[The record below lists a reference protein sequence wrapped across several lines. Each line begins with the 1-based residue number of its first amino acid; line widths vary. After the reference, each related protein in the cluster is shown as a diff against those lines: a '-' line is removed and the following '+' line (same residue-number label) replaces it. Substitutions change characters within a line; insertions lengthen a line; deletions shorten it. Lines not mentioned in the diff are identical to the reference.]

1 MLHGL
6 LLILKIAGIIL
17 AVLLGI
23 VLAAAAAVLFVPV
36 RYAADAQ
43 YDKNSGKKPVLHVRV
58 TWLLH
63 LFRFFMEFDEDFK
76 MRAQVLFFSLYD
88 SERTIE
94 PEIKEQ
100 KGKKS
105 KKKQKTLKRTVFDE
119 QSQKSGVQAQEVR
132 GRIEQEPLQETESGI
147 EVPQTAEENPDE
159 SEAVYS
165 PEQTDIQ
172 ERKKTVKKNWCVFRK
187 KPSLAEK
194 FKCFGERIKQ
204 VCRRIKAFF
213 IRIAQTI
220 CGIFD
225 KSVSLK
231 DAVQEKITHFS
242 EILHDEENR
251 ELVHFLWEQLKRLL
265 QKICPKKYRLR
276 IRYGFEDS
284 ETTGWLAVRLAVLYG
299 LLGLDIELI
308 PDFEESVFEGE
319 GMIKGKIRLVGI
331 LMIAGKVYF
340 NRLVQK
346 KLLKKSSR

>member
-1 MLHGL
+1 MFH
-6 LLILKIAGIIL
+6 
-17 AVLLGI
+17 
-23 VLAAAAAVLFVPV
+23 FVPQASQS
-36 RYAADAQ
+36 RFIAEPN
-43 YDKNSGKKPVLHVRV
+43 KI
-58 TWLLH
+58 WLAIPPALKC
-63 LFRFFMEFDEDFK
+63 LRNEE
-76 MRAQVLFFSLYD
+76 
-88 SERTIE
+88 
-94 PEIKEQ
+94 
-100 KGKKS
+100 KS

-132 GRIEQEPLQETESGI
+132 KRIEQELLQETESGI

-159 SEAVYS
+159 SKAVYS

-172 ERKKTVKKNWCVFRK
+172 ERKKTVKKNWCVSRK

-220 CGIFD
+220 RGIFD

-308 PDFEESVFEGE
+308 PDFEESVFERE
-319 GMIKGKIRLVGI
+319 GMIKGKIRLAGI

>member
-94 PEIKEQ
+94 PETKEQ

-132 GRIEQEPLQETESGI
+132 KRIEQELLQETESGI

-159 SEAVYS
+159 SKAVYS

-172 ERKKTVKKNWCVFRK
+172 ERKKTVKKNWCVSRK

-220 CGIFD
+220 RGIFD

-251 ELVHFLWEQLKRLL
+251 ELVHFLWR
-265 QKICPKKYRLR
+265 
-276 IRYGFEDS
+276 S
-284 ETTGWLAVRLAVLYG
+284 EERRV
-299 LLGLDIELI
+299 
-308 PDFEESVFEGE
+308 
-319 GMIKGKIRLVGI
+319 GKECR
-331 LMIAGKVYF
+331 
-340 NRLVQK
+340 
-346 KLLKKSSR
+346 SRWSPYH

>member
-1 MLHGL
+1 M
-6 LLILKIAGIIL
+6 
-17 AVLLGI
+17 
-23 VLAAAAAVLFVPV
+23 
-36 RYAADAQ
+36 
-43 YDKNSGKKPVLHVRV
+43 
-58 TWLLH
+58 
-63 LFRFFMEFDEDFK
+63 
-76 MRAQVLFFSLYD
+76 
-88 SERTIE
+88 
-94 PEIKEQ
+94 
-100 KGKKS
+100 
-105 KKKQKTLKRTVFDE
+105 
-119 QSQKSGVQAQEVR
+119 
-132 GRIEQEPLQETESGI
+132 
-147 EVPQTAEENPDE
+147 
-159 SEAVYS
+159 
-165 PEQTDIQ
+165 
-172 ERKKTVKKNWCVFRK
+172 
-187 KPSLAEK
+187 
-194 FKCFGERIKQ
+194 ERIKQ
-204 VCRRIKAFF
+204 VCRQIKAFF

-220 CGIFD
+220 RGIFD

-319 GMIKGKIRLVGI
+319 GMIKGKIRLAGI

>member
-6 LLILKIAGIIL
+6 LLVLKIAGIIL

-36 RYAADAQ
+36 RYAADTQ
-43 YDKNSGKKPVLHVRV
+43 YDKNSGKKPALHVRV

-63 LFRFFMEFDEDFK
+63 LFRFFMEYDEGFK
-76 MRAQVLFFSLYD
+76 MRAQVLFFSVYD
-88 SERTIE
+88 SERPIE

-100 KGKKS
+100 KEKAS
-105 KKKQKTLKRTVFDE
+105 KKKQKAGERTVFDE
-119 QSQKSGVQAQEVR
+119 QPQKSGVQAQEVR
-132 GRIEQEPLQETESGI
+132 KRIEQEPPQETGSET
-147 EVPQTAEENPDE
+147 EAEQTAEENPC
-159 SEAVYS
+159 A
-165 PEQTDIQ
+165 
-172 ERKKTVKKNWCVFRK
+172 FRK

-194 FKCFGERIKQ
+194 FKRFVERIKQ
-204 VCRRIKAFF
+204 ACRRIKAFF

-220 CGIFD
+220 RGIFD

-231 DAVQEKITHFS
+231 ETVQEKATHFS
-242 EILHDEENR
+242 EMLQDEENR

-265 QKICPKKYRLR
+265 QKIRPKKYRLR

-319 GMIKGKIRLVGI
+319 GMIKGKIRLAGI

>member
-6 LLILKIAGIIL
+6 LLVLKIAGIIL

-43 YDKNSGKKPVLHVRV
+43 YDKNSEKKPVLHVRV

-76 MRAQVLFFSLYD
+76 MRAQFFFFSLYD
-88 SERTIE
+88 SEKTIE
-94 PEIKEQ
+94 PETKEQ

-119 QSQKSGVQAQEVR
+119 QSQKSGVQSQEVR
-132 GRIEQEPLQETESGI
+132 KRIEQEPLQETESGI
-147 EVPQTAEENPDE
+147 EVPQTAEENPRV
-159 SEAVYS
+159 S
-165 PEQTDIQ
+165 
-172 ERKKTVKKNWCVFRK
+172 RKKL
-187 KPSLAEK
+187 SLAEK
-194 FKCFGERIKQ
+194 FKCFVERIKQ
-204 VCRRIKAFF
+204 VCRQIKAFF

-220 CGIFD
+220 RGIFD

-231 DAVQEKITHFS
+231 DAVQEKITHLS
-242 EILHDEENR
+242 EMLHDEENR

-265 QKICPKKYRLR
+265 QKIRPKKYRLR

-319 GMIKGKIRLVGI
+319 CMIKGKIRLAGI

>member
-1 MLHGL
+1 M
-6 LLILKIAGIIL
+6 
-17 AVLLGI
+17 
-23 VLAAAAAVLFVPV
+23 PV

-94 PEIKEQ
+94 PETKEQ

-132 GRIEQEPLQETESGI
+132 KRIEQESLQETESGI

-159 SEAVYS
+159 SKAVYS

-172 ERKKTVKKNWCVFRK
+172 ERKKTVKKNWCVSRK
-187 KPSLAEK
+187 KLSLAEK
-194 FKCFGERIKQ
+194 FKCFVERIKQ

-220 CGIFD
+220 RGIFD

-319 GMIKGKIRLVGI
+319 GMIKGKIRLAGI

>member
-6 LLILKIAGIIL
+6 LLVLKIAGIIL

-63 LFRFFMEFDEDFK
+63 LFRFFMEYNEGFK
-76 MRAQVLFFSLYD
+76 MRAQVLFFPLYD
-88 SERTIE
+88 SERPIE

-100 KGKKS
+100 KEKAS
-105 KKKQKTLKRTVFDE
+105 KKKQKAGERTVFDE
-119 QSQKSGVQAQEVR
+119 QPQKSGVQAQET
-132 GRIEQEPLQETESGI
+132 GSKTEA
-147 EVPQTAEENPDE
+147 EQTAEENPDE
-159 SEAVYS
+159 SEAVCS
-165 PEQTDIQ
+165 PEQIDIQ
-172 ERKKTVKKNWCVFRK
+172 ERKKTAKKKSRASRK

-194 FKCFGERIKQ
+194 FKRFVERIKQ
-204 VCRRIKAFF
+204 ACRRIKAFF

-220 CGIFD
+220 RGIFD

-231 DAVQEKITHFS
+231 ETVQEKIAHFS
-242 EILHDEENR
+242 EMLQDEENR

-265 QKICPKKYRLR
+265 QKIRPKKYRLR
-276 IRYGFEDS
+276 VRYGFEDS

-319 GMIKGKIRLVGI
+319 GMIKGKIRLAGI

>member
-105 KKKQKTLKRTVFDE
+105 KKKQKTLKCTVFDE

-132 GRIEQEPLQETESGI
+132 KRIEQEPLQETESGI
-147 EVPQTAEENPDE
+147 EVPQTAEENPR
-159 SEAVYS
+159 A
-165 PEQTDIQ
+165 
-172 ERKKTVKKNWCVFRK
+172 FRK
-187 KPSLAEK
+187 KLSLAEK
-194 FKCFGERIKQ
+194 FKCFVERIKQ
-204 VCRRIKAFF
+204 VCRQIKAFF

-220 CGIFD
+220 RGIFD

-231 DAVQEKITHFS
+231 DAVQEKITHLS

-319 GMIKGKIRLVGI
+319 GMIKGKIRLAGI

>member
-6 LLILKIAGIIL
+6 LLVLKIAGIIL

-63 LFRFFMEFDEDFK
+63 LFRFFMEYDEGFK

-88 SERTIE
+88 SEKLKE

-100 KGKKS
+100 KEKAS
-105 KKKQKTLKRTVFDE
+105 KKNAPQKRKQKSGECTVFDE
-119 QSQKSGVQAQEVR
+119 QPKESGVQAQE
-132 GRIEQEPLQETESGI
+132 TEVPQDTTSRL

-159 SEAVYS
+159 SEAVCS
-165 PEQTDIQ
+165 PEQIDIQ
-172 ERKKTVKKNWCVFRK
+172 ERKKTAKKKSRASRK

-204 VCRRIKAFF
+204 VCRRIEAFF

-220 CGIFD
+220 RGIFD

-231 DAVQEKITHFS
+231 ETVQEKTAHFS
-242 EILHDEENR
+242 EMLQDEENR

-265 QKICPKKYRLR
+265 QKSRPKKYRLR
-276 IRYGFEDS
+276 VRYGFEDS

-319 GMIKGKIRLVGI
+319 GMIKGKIRLAGI

>member
-6 LLILKIAGIIL
+6 LLVLKIAGIIL

-63 LFRFFMEFDEDFK
+63 LFHFFMEYDESFK
-76 MRAQVLFFSLYD
+76 MRARILFFSLYD
-88 SERTIE
+88 SERPIE

-100 KGKKS
+100 KEKAS
-105 KKKQKTLKRTVFDE
+105 KKKQKTGKRTVFDE
-119 QSQKSGVQAQEVR
+119 QPQKSGVQAQET
-132 GRIEQEPLQETESGI
+132 GSKTEA
-147 EVPQTAEENPDE
+147 EQTAEENPDE
-159 SEAVYS
+159 SEAVCS
-165 PEQTDIQ
+165 PEQIDIQ
-172 ERKKTVKKNWCVFRK
+172 ERKKTAKKKSRASRK

-194 FKCFGERIKQ
+194 FKRFVERIKQ
-204 VCRRIKAFF
+204 VCRQIKAFF

-220 CGIFD
+220 RGIFD

-231 DAVQEKITHFS
+231 ETVQEKITHLS
-242 EILHDEENR
+242 EMLHDEENR

-265 QKICPKKYRLR
+265 QKIRPKKYRLR

-319 GMIKGKIRLVGI
+319 GMIKGKIRLAGI

>member
-6 LLILKIAGIIL
+6 LLVLKIAGIIL

-63 LFRFFMEFDEDFK
+63 LFRFFMEYDEGFK

-88 SERTIE
+88 SEKPKE

-100 KGKKS
+100 KEKTS
-105 KKKQKTLKRTVFDE
+105 KKKQKTGKRTVFDE
-119 QSQKSGVQAQEVR
+119 QPQKSGVQAQET
-132 GRIEQEPLQETESGI
+132 GSKTEA
-147 EVPQTAEENPDE
+147 EQTAEENPDE
-159 SEAVYS
+159 SEAVCS
-165 PEQTDIQ
+165 PEQIDIQ
-172 ERKKTVKKNWCVFRK
+172 ERKKTAKKKSRASRK

-194 FKCFGERIKQ
+194 FKRFVERIKQ
-204 VCRRIKAFF
+204 ACRRIKAFF

-220 CGIFD
+220 RGIFD

-231 DAVQEKITHFS
+231 ETVQEKATHFS
-242 EILHDEENR
+242 EMLQDEENR

-265 QKICPKKYRLR
+265 QKIRPKKYRLR
-276 IRYGFEDS
+276 VRYGFEDS

-319 GMIKGKIRLVGI
+319 GMIKGKIRLAGI

>member
-1 MLHGL
+1 M
-6 LLILKIAGIIL
+6 
-17 AVLLGI
+17 
-23 VLAAAAAVLFVPV
+23 
-36 RYAADAQ
+36 Q
-43 YDKNSGKKPVLHVRV
+43 
-58 TWLLH
+58 
-63 LFRFFMEFDEDFK
+63 
-76 MRAQVLFFSLYD
+76 
-88 SERTIE
+88 
-94 PEIKEQ
+94 
-100 KGKKS
+100 
-105 KKKQKTLKRTVFDE
+105 
-119 QSQKSGVQAQEVR
+119 
-132 GRIEQEPLQETESGI
+132 
-147 EVPQTAEENPDE
+147 
-159 SEAVYS
+159 
-165 PEQTDIQ
+165 
-172 ERKKTVKKNWCVFRK
+172 
-187 KPSLAEK
+187 EK

-204 VCRRIKAFF
+204 VCRQIKAFF

-220 CGIFD
+220 RGIFD

-231 DAVQEKITHFS
+231 DAVQEKITHLS
-242 EILHDEENR
+242 EMLQDEENR

-319 GMIKGKIRLVGI
+319 GMIKGKIRLAGI

>member
-1 MLHGL
+1 M
-6 LLILKIAGIIL
+6 
-17 AVLLGI
+17 
-23 VLAAAAAVLFVPV
+23 
-36 RYAADAQ
+36 
-43 YDKNSGKKPVLHVRV
+43 
-58 TWLLH
+58 
-63 LFRFFMEFDEDFK
+63 
-76 MRAQVLFFSLYD
+76 
-88 SERTIE
+88 
-94 PEIKEQ
+94 
-100 KGKKS
+100 
-105 KKKQKTLKRTVFDE
+105 
-119 QSQKSGVQAQEVR
+119 
-132 GRIEQEPLQETESGI
+132 
-147 EVPQTAEENPDE
+147 PQTAEENPR
-159 SEAVYS
+159 AF
-165 PEQTDIQ
+165 
-172 ERKKTVKKNWCVFRK
+172 CK

-194 FKCFGERIKQ
+194 FKCFRERIKQ
-204 VCRRIKAFF
+204 VCRQIKAFF

-220 CGIFD
+220 RGIFD

-251 ELVHFLWEQLKRLL
+251 ELVHFRWEQLKRLL

-319 GMIKGKIRLVGI
+319 CMIKGKIRLAGI

-346 KLLKKSSR
+346 KLLKKSSC

>member
-6 LLILKIAGIIL
+6 LLVLKIAGIIL

-63 LFRFFMEFDEDFK
+63 LFRFFMEYNEGFK
-76 MRAQVLFFSLYD
+76 MRAQVLFFPLYD
-88 SERTIE
+88 SERPIE

-100 KGKKS
+100 KEKAS
-105 KKKQKTLKRTVFDE
+105 KKKQKAGERTVFDE
-119 QSQKSGVQAQEVR
+119 QPQKSGS
-132 GRIEQEPLQETESGI
+132 ETEA
-147 EVPQTAEENPDE
+147 EQTAEENPR
-159 SEAVYS
+159 A
-165 PEQTDIQ
+165 
-172 ERKKTVKKNWCVFRK
+172 FRK

-194 FKCFGERIKQ
+194 IKCFVERIKQ

-220 CGIFD
+220 RGIFD

-231 DAVQEKITHFS
+231 ETVQEKTTHFS
-242 EILHDEENR
+242 EMLQDEENR

-265 QKICPKKYRLR
+265 QKFRPKKYRLR
-276 IRYGFEDS
+276 VRYGFEDS

-319 GMIKGKIRLVGI
+319 GMIKGKIRLAGI

>member
-6 LLILKIAGIIL
+6 LLVLKIAGIIL

-63 LFRFFMEFDEDFK
+63 LFRFFMEYDEGFK
-76 MRAQVLFFSLYD
+76 MRAQILFFSLYD
-88 SERTIE
+88 SERPIE

-100 KGKKS
+100 KEKTS
-105 KKKQKTLKRTVFDE
+105 KKKQKTGKRTVFDE
-119 QSQKSGVQAQEVR
+119 QPQKSGVQAQEN
-132 GRIEQEPLQETESGI
+132 ESKTEA
-147 EVPQTAEENPDE
+147 EQTAEENPDE
-159 SEAVYS
+159 SEAVCS
-165 PEQTDIQ
+165 PEQIDIQ
-172 ERKKTVKKNWCVFRK
+172 ERKKTAKKKSRASRK

-194 FKCFGERIKQ
+194 FKRFVERIKQ
-204 VCRRIKAFF
+204 ACRRIKAFF

-220 CGIFD
+220 RGIFD

-231 DAVQEKITHFS
+231 ETVQEKATHFS
-242 EILHDEENR
+242 EMLQDEENR

-265 QKICPKKYRLR
+265 QKIRPKKYRLR
-276 IRYGFEDS
+276 VRYGFEDS

-319 GMIKGKIRLVGI
+319 GMIKGKIRLAGI

>member
-6 LLILKIAGIIL
+6 LLVLKIAGIIL

-63 LFRFFMEFDEDFK
+63 LFRFFMEYDEGFK

-88 SERTIE
+88 SEKPKE

-100 KGKKS
+100 KEKTS
-105 KKKQKTLKRTVFDE
+105 KKKQKTGKRTVFDE
-119 QSQKSGVQAQEVR
+119 QPQKSGVQAQEVR
-132 GRIEQEPLQETESGI
+132 KRIEQEPPQETES
-147 EVPQTAEENPDE
+147 
-159 SEAVYS
+159 EAVCS
-165 PEQTDIQ
+165 PEQIDIQ
-172 ERKKTVKKNWCVFRK
+172 ERKKTTKKKSRASRK
-187 KPSLAEK
+187 NSSLAEK
-194 FKCFGERIKQ
+194 FKCFVERIKQ
-204 VCRRIKAFF
+204 ACRRIKAFF

-220 CGIFD
+220 RGIFD
-225 KSVSLK
+225 KSVLLK
-231 DAVQEKITHFS
+231 ETVQEKTTHFS
-242 EILHDEENR
+242 EMLQDEENR

-265 QKICPKKYRLR
+265 QKIRPKKYRLR
-276 IRYGFEDS
+276 VRYGFEDS

-319 GMIKGKIRLVGI
+319 GMIKGKIRLAGI

>member
-6 LLILKIAGIIL
+6 LLVLKIAGIIL

-63 LFRFFMEFDEDFK
+63 LFRFFMEYDEGFK

-88 SERTIE
+88 SEKPKE

-100 KGKKS
+100 KEKTS
-105 KKKQKTLKRTVFDE
+105 KKKQKTGKRTVFDE
-119 QSQKSGVQAQEVR
+119 QPQKSGVQAQET
-132 GRIEQEPLQETESGI
+132 GSKTEA
-147 EVPQTAEENPDE
+147 EQTAEENPDE
-159 SEAVYS
+159 SEAVCS
-165 PEQTDIQ
+165 PEQIDIQ
-172 ERKKTVKKNWCVFRK
+172 ERKKTAKKKSRASRK

-194 FKCFGERIKQ
+194 FKRFVERIKQ
-204 VCRRIKAFF
+204 ACRRIKAFF

-220 CGIFD
+220 RGIFD

-231 DAVQEKITHFS
+231 ETVQEKITHLS
-242 EILHDEENR
+242 EMLHDEENR

-265 QKICPKKYRLR
+265 QKIRPKKYRLR

-299 LLGLDIELI
+299 LLGLNIELI

-319 GMIKGKIRLVGI
+319 CMIKGKIRLAGI

>member
-6 LLILKIAGIIL
+6 LLVLKIAGIIL

-63 LFRFFMEFDEDFK
+63 LFRFFMEYNEGFK
-76 MRAQVLFFSLYD
+76 MRAQVLFFPLYD
-88 SERTIE
+88 SERPIE

-100 KGKKS
+100 KEKASRKNAPQ
-105 KKKQKTLKRTVFDE
+105 KRKQKSEERTVFDKQPQNTQEE
-119 QSQKSGVQAQEVR
+119 QNRIEVQQTAQET
-132 GRIEQEPLQETESGI
+132 GSETEA
-147 EVPQTAEENPDE
+147 EQTAEENPRD
-159 SEAVYS
+159 S
-165 PEQTDIQ
+165 
-172 ERKKTVKKNWCVFRK
+172 RK

-194 FKCFGERIKQ
+194 FKRFGERIKQ

-220 CGIFD
+220 RGIFD

-231 DAVQEKITHFS
+231 DTVQEKTTHFS
-242 EILHDEENR
+242 EMLQDEENR

-265 QKICPKKYRLR
+265 QKFRPKKYRFR
-276 IRYGFEDS
+276 VRYGFEDS

-319 GMIKGKIRLVGI
+319 GMIKGKIRLAGI

>member
-1 MLHGL
+1 M
-6 LLILKIAGIIL
+6 
-17 AVLLGI
+17 
-23 VLAAAAAVLFVPV
+23 
-36 RYAADAQ
+36 
-43 YDKNSGKKPVLHVRV
+43 
-58 TWLLH
+58 
-63 LFRFFMEFDEDFK
+63 LFR
-76 MRAQVLFFSLYD
+76 
-88 SERTIE
+88 SE
-94 PEIKEQ
+94 
-100 KGKKS
+100 
-105 KKKQKTLKRTVFDE
+105 
-119 QSQKSGVQAQEVR
+119 
-132 GRIEQEPLQETESGI
+132 
-147 EVPQTAEENPDE
+147 QTAEENPR
-159 SEAVYS
+159 A
-165 PEQTDIQ
+165 
-172 ERKKTVKKNWCVFRK
+172 FRK

-231 DAVQEKITHFS
+231 ETVQEKTTHFS
-242 EILHDEENR
+242 EMLQDEENR

-265 QKICPKKYRLR
+265 QKSRPKKYRLR
-276 IRYGFEDS
+276 VRYGFEDS

-319 GMIKGKIRLVGI
+319 GMIKGKIRLAGI

>member
-94 PEIKEQ
+94 PETKEQ

-105 KKKQKTLKRTVFDE
+105 KKKQKTLKRTVFDQ

-132 GRIEQEPLQETESGI
+132 KRIEQELLQETESGI

-159 SEAVYS
+159 SKAVYS

-172 ERKKTVKKNWCVFRK
+172 ERKKTVKKNWCVSRK

-220 CGIFD
+220 RGIFD

-276 IRYGFEDS
+276 IRYGFED
-284 ETTGWLAVRLAVLYG
+284 RLACSTACGPLRTFG
-299 LLGLDIELI
+299 TGHRTD
-308 PDFEESVFEGE
+308 
-319 GMIKGKIRLVGI
+319 
-331 LMIAGKVYF
+331 
-340 NRLVQK
+340 
-346 KLLKKSSR
+346 SRF

>member
-6 LLILKIAGIIL
+6 LLVLKIAGIIL

-63 LFRFFMEFDEDFK
+63 LFCFFMEYNEGFK
-76 MRAQVLFFSLYD
+76 MRTQVLFFPLYD
-88 SERTIE
+88 SERPIE

-100 KGKKS
+100 KEKAS
-105 KKKQKTLKRTVFDE
+105 KKKQKAGERTVFDE
-119 QSQKSGVQAQEVR
+119 QPQKVR
-132 GRIEQEPLQETESGI
+132 KRIEQEPPQETGSET
-147 EVPQTAEENPDE
+147 EAEQTAEENPRV
-159 SEAVYS
+159 S
-165 PEQTDIQ
+165 
-172 ERKKTVKKNWCVFRK
+172 RKKL
-187 KPSLAEK
+187 SLAEK
-194 FKCFGERIKQ
+194 FKCFVERIKQ

-220 CGIFD
+220 RGIFD

-319 GMIKGKIRLVGI
+319 GMIKGKIRLAGI

>member
-6 LLILKIAGIIL
+6 LLVLKIAGIIL

-63 LFRFFMEFDEDFK
+63 LFCFFMEYNEGFK
-76 MRAQVLFFSLYD
+76 MRTQVLFFPLYD
-88 SERTIE
+88 SERPIE

-100 KGKKS
+100 KEKAS
-105 KKKQKTLKRTVFDE
+105 KKKQKAGERTVFDE
-119 QSQKSGVQAQEVR
+119 QPQKVR
-132 GRIEQEPLQETESGI
+132 KRIEQEPPQETESGI
-147 EVPQTAEENPDE
+147 EVPQTAEENPRV
-159 SEAVYS
+159 S
-165 PEQTDIQ
+165 
-172 ERKKTVKKNWCVFRK
+172 RKKL
-187 KPSLAEK
+187 SLAEK
-194 FKCFGERIKQ
+194 FKCFVERIKQ
-204 VCRRIKAFF
+204 VCRQIKAFF

-220 CGIFD
+220 RSIFD

-231 DAVQEKITHFS
+231 ETVQEKITHLS
-242 EILHDEENR
+242 EMLHDEENR

-265 QKICPKKYRLR
+265 QKIRPKKYRLR

-319 GMIKGKIRLVGI
+319 CMIKGKIRLAGI

>member
-119 QSQKSGVQAQEVR
+119 QSQKSGALFLTER
-132 GRIEQEPLQETESGI
+132 LTPL
-147 EVPQTAEENPDE
+147 
-159 SEAVYS
+159 
-165 PEQTDIQ
+165 
-172 ERKKTVKKNWCVFRK
+172 
-187 KPSLAEK
+187 
-194 FKCFGERIKQ
+194 
-204 VCRRIKAFF
+204 
-213 IRIAQTI
+213 
-220 CGIFD
+220 
-225 KSVSLK
+225 
-231 DAVQEKITHFS
+231 
-242 EILHDEENR
+242 
-251 ELVHFLWEQLKRLL
+251 
-265 QKICPKKYRLR
+265 
-276 IRYGFEDS
+276 
-284 ETTGWLAVRLAVLYG
+284 
-299 LLGLDIELI
+299 
-308 PDFEESVFEGE
+308 
-319 GMIKGKIRLVGI
+319 I
-331 LMIAGKVYF
+331 LMMKCTSVRNGMRAS
-340 NRLVQK
+340 NRLFLRGGYYVQGK
-346 KLLKKSSR
+346 